1 MAEAIVI
8 KIALDAGDITRKKGE
23 IRQALQSALSSAVP
37 DAQSLG
43 KKIGDALSAGITEGL
58 RNAQRLRSQL
68 DNILSPTARHT
79 KSEDAERKHQQ
90 RLVEI
95 EAKANAQRALLRERA
110 AIQAERDALRFAQA
124 QERAIRRS
132 APPDSVLGF
141 FKRYSST
148 VREAGE
154 SIQQAGYF
162 LSGLS
167 AGIIGLGRSAVQS
180 TIQIDQ
186 QVNVL
191 KALTGSAEN
200 AEKRFAA
207 LVALS
212 QKTPGLTTNLAATL
226 DAQLRVANVSVGT
239 IDRLLPAIGRLN
251 AVAPLA
257 DPQRFSQNLVQLV
270 TQNFERTDLKELIG
284 QSPLAGEIIKNLF
297 NVDSPINGKAIREA
311 AQKLGL
317 TTTDAFFAAFAAA
330 AENNPKLAKIT
341 ESLGTQFEKLRDR
354 VLVSLRPLGLA
365 IIQTLAP
372 LVEKA
377 IPIIERLS
385 KAFAELPDS
394 TRQIIVAVGVLAA
407 AIGPLVI
414 AFGSLVQTVGAF
426 GNLLTVFAGATG
438 AGASGGL
445 AGVFG
450 GLAPILLA
458 ATAAL
463 SGFAVAF
470 ATDFGNIRSIAAD
483 AFSFLR
489 EQFGDVVTFW
499 REIAPDINR
508 IFGPVLDAL
517 VKSLEVWSDIFGSI
531 WRGQWETFKDVVRE
545 SLDVVRELVR
555 AGLNLLSGDI
565 QGFRDSLSKAWR
577 EAWDAVITL
586 SARAIVNLSDTIT
599 TGFRSLLSK
608 TGLAREIG
616 QALGGNLANGIVGG
630 LAAAFPSTSSLLSG
644 LVGNARSFLG
654 LKSQQRQAGR
664 DAAQR
669 VQEGRNLDADIITDA
684 DLAAAS
690 VNFRD
695 KIAEARNKPK
705 AAGLKAETEG
715 AASKVRALRQAQ
727 LQFEREALEQQ
738 TRLAIDANKRELDAV
753 KAFYEDRKLTLSQFY
768 DEKIRLERENTTLTI
783 GLTQQE
789 IAATEKSLAA
799 AKAGTPEKIRLEEQ
813 LIKLRAD
820 LAIQTRELTEVEI
833 ANQREFVKAA
843 TEARNKLLKE
853 TQGLALPATDNIS
866 EQLRTAEKL
875 TPEQLRARE
884 TLLAAQ
890 RASLEYSQQDANLR
904 VEELRIQNLLTLGIL
919 NEAEAKQATLAI
931 QRQYR
936 DELIRA
942 LEVQQQAEVDPLKIT
957 QLQAQIEQLR
967 TLGAELTPLEG
978 FFKGFRSQAETLAE
992 SFERIGASFKD
1003 KVLGVVDKGIDSL
1016 TKKLGFFKDLVGDIL
1031 KSLARLVISSLFSP
1045 GGGGGGGTGGGG
1057 GGGGFFSQ
1065 IANIFRGGRGGGAAS
1080 SANPLSLATAGIGN
1094 ILSQGFSAISAPRSA
1109 SGIDLPILPS
1119 PVSTTS
1125 QGIQTAISL
1134 SGGGSK
1140 GFLGLLGQNFSGLFK
1155 GIGFGL
1161 PKGSGGGALAG
1172 ALPLLGASLGAG
1184 LGTDRLTSVLG
1195 GIAGGLLGVG
1205 LTAAPA
1211 IIGTGGALSSLGFL
1225 APLFSNPI
1233 TAIAAAAA
1241 LPAIFL
1247 LGRAR
1252 QRRRDERSS
1261 GDFLQQAID
1270 GIRDLRK
1277 QVETDQI
1284 QVTVS
1289 QARELFNRDILDV
1302 FKQQIGTLK
1311 TKSVRESRLK
1321 NQTRDL
1327 QALFEKEVI
1336 PEVQKQATRA
1346 KTAARLVPEFA
1357 FGGIVPGTPTPGR
1370 DTVLSWLSP
1379 GEMVLTV
1386 RHQQAI
1392 AAMAGS
1398 DVFAR
1403 AGVPGGGAPTPDG
1416 GQAFALGGLVTT
1428 GRRAAE
1434 GAPIVINLQGPL
1446 WTVGSDTASKLLDVA
1461 ASTDDGRRVIIR
1473 ANQEARRNREVS

>member
-110 AIQAERDALRFAQA
+110 AAQAERDALRFAQA
-124 QERAIRRS
+124 QEKAFRRAQ
-132 APPDSVLGF
+132 PPSNAF
-141 FKRYSST
+141 AFIKRYAST

-154 SIQQAGYF
+154 SLQQAAGPLAAVSSGI
-162 LSGLS
+162 LS
-167 AGIIGLGRSAVQS
+167 LGRAAIKSA
-180 TIQIDQ
+180 TDIDQ

-191 KALTGSAEN
+191 KALTGSAES
-200 AEKRFAA
+200 AEKRLAA
-207 LVALS
+207 LIALS
-212 QKTPGLTTNLAATL
+212 QKTPGLTASLAASL
-226 DAQLRVANVSVGT
+226 DAQLRVANVTEAT
-239 IDRLLPAIGRLN
+239 INRVLPVIGRLN
-251 AVAPLA
+251 AIQRIE
-257 DPQRFSQNLVQLV
+257 DPARFASNLRQLISGGFDR
-270 TQNFERTDLKELIG
+270 QDLKELVEASAIG
-284 QSPLAGEIIKNLF
+284 GELIKQIF
-297 NVDSPINGKAIREA
+297 SVDDPKNAKAIRAA
-311 AQKLGL
+311 AQRLGL
-317 TTTDAFFAAFAAA
+317 TTVDSFFVAFAEAGEKNKA
-330 AENNPKLAKIT
+330 LASVT
-341 ESLGTQFEKLRDR
+341 ESLATQFDKLRDR
-354 VLVSLRPLGLA
+354 VAVALRPLGLT

-377 IPIIERLS
+377 IPIVERLA

-394 TRQIIVAVGVLAA
+394 TKQTIVAVA
-407 AIGPLVI
+407 AIVAAVGPLAV
-414 AFGSLVQTVGAF
+414 AFGSLVQALGAI
-426 GNLLTVFAGATG
+426 GNLATVAGAALGTTG
-438 AGASGGL
+438 
-445 AGVFG
+445 
-450 GLAPILLA
+450 LA
-458 ATAAL
+458 ATLGVLGAIVAGAAVEI
-463 SGFAVAF
+463 VALYQAYKDNLGGVRDLVQQVTAEASKF
-470 ATDFGNIRSIAAD
+470 WAQYGDEIK
-483 AFSFLR
+483 AF
-489 EQFGDVVTFW
+489 T
-499 REIAPDINR
+499 
-508 IFGPVLDAL
+508 
-517 VKSLEVWSDIFGSI
+517 K
-531 WRGQWETFKDVVRE
+531 
-545 SLDVVRELVR
+545 
-555 AGLNLLSGDI
+555 
-565 QGFRDSLSKAWR
+565 
-577 EAWDAVITL
+577 EAWDFVKTYILDVLKIILQTVKGVLQILNGDWSAGLQSLVQAALGFAEKLFSVFFGIGKDIATGLLNGIRGAASAIPAEIKKYFVDIPKNIVTQGLKIQSPSRVYYEIGLNIGEGFALGIDASKARVQVATKSLLKAAIVDLPDPAAIFAQSRRDDRLSDEFNRRLRPVSADPTALGITL
-586 SARAIVNLSDTIT
+586 PGKLASPLDGADAGLDSLRQAVELRAQL
-599 TGFRSLLSK
+599 
-608 TGLAREIG
+608 
-616 QALGGNLANGIVGG
+616 
-630 LAAAFPSTSSLLSG
+630 
-644 LVGNARSFLG
+644 
-654 LKSQQRQAGR
+654 QRQAKEFS
-664 DAAQR
+664 
-669 VQEGRNLDADIITDA
+669 VTDA
-684 DLAAAS
+684 
-690 VNFRD
+690 
-695 KIAEARNKPK
+695 E
-705 AAGLKAETEG
+705 
-715 AASKVRALRQAQ
+715 LRVK
-727 LQFEREALEQQ
+727 ELE
-738 TRLAIDANKRELDAV
+738 
-753 KAFYEDRKLTLSQFY
+753 
-768 DEKIRLERENTTLTI
+768 
-783 GLTQQE
+783 
-789 IAATEKSLAA
+789 
-799 AKAGTPEKIRLEEQ
+799 
-813 LIKLRAD
+813 
-820 LAIQTRELTEVEI
+820 IQT
-833 ANQREFVKAA
+833 A
-843 TEARNKLLKE
+843 
-853 TQGLALPATDNIS
+853 
-866 EQLRTAEKL
+866 
-875 TPEQLRARE
+875 
-884 TLLAAQ
+884 
-890 RASLEYSQQDANLR
+890 
-904 VEELRIQNLLTLGIL
+904 LTLGTL
-919 NEAEAKQATLAI
+919 NEAEAKRATLAV
-931 QRQYR
+931 QREYR
-936 DELIRA
+936 DALIA
-942 LEVQQQAEVDPLKIT
+942 SLQAQQQLDADDPLKVAQI
-957 QLQAQIEQLR
+957 QAQIEQLK
-967 TLGAELTPLEG
+967 TLGVELSPLQG

-1045 GGGGGGGTGGGG
+1045 GGGGGGGTGGSG
-1057 GGGGFFSQ
+1057 GGGGFFGQ
-1065 IANIFRGGRGGGAAS
+1065 IANIFRGGRGGSAAS

-1109 SGIDLPILPS
+1109 SGVDLPILPS
-1119 PVSTTS
+1119 PVSTTA

-1252 QRRRDERSS
+1252 QRRRDEKSS

>member
-110 AIQAERDALRFAQA
+110 AAQAERDALRFAQA
-124 QERAIRRS
+124 QEKAFRRAQ
-132 APPDSVLGF
+132 PPSNAF
-141 FKRYSST
+141 AFIKRYAST

-154 SIQQAGYF
+154 SLQQAAGPLAAVSSGI
-162 LSGLS
+162 LS
-167 AGIIGLGRSAVQS
+167 LGRAAIKSA
-180 TIQIDQ
+180 TDIDQ

-191 KALTGSAEN
+191 KALTGSAES
-200 AEKRFAA
+200 AEKRLAA
-207 LVALS
+207 LIALS
-212 QKTPGLTTNLAATL
+212 QKTPGLTASLAASL
-226 DAQLRVANVSVGT
+226 DAQLRVANVTEAT
-239 IDRLLPAIGRLN
+239 INRVLPVIGRLN
-251 AVAPLA
+251 AIQRIE
-257 DPQRFSQNLVQLV
+257 DPARFASNLRQLISGGFDR
-270 TQNFERTDLKELIG
+270 QDLKELVEASAIG
-284 QSPLAGEIIKNLF
+284 GELIKQIF
-297 NVDSPINGKAIREA
+297 SVDDPKNAKAIRAA
-311 AQKLGL
+311 AQRLGL
-317 TTTDAFFAAFAAA
+317 TTVDSFFVAFAEAGEKNKA
-330 AENNPKLAKIT
+330 LASVT
-341 ESLGTQFEKLRDR
+341 ESLATQFDKLRDR
-354 VLVSLRPLGLA
+354 VAVALRPLGLT

-377 IPIIERLS
+377 IPIVERLA

-394 TRQIIVAVGVLAA
+394 TKQTIVAVA
-407 AIGPLVI
+407 AIVAAVGPLAV
-414 AFGSLVQTVGAF
+414 AFGSLVQALGAI
-426 GNLLTVFAGATG
+426 GNLATVAGAALGTTG
-438 AGASGGL
+438 
-445 AGVFG
+445 
-450 GLAPILLA
+450 LA
-458 ATAAL
+458 ATLGVLGAIVAGAAVEI
-463 SGFAVAF
+463 VALYQAYKDNLGGVRDLVQQVTAEASKF
-470 ATDFGNIRSIAAD
+470 WAQYGDEIK
-483 AFSFLR
+483 AF
-489 EQFGDVVTFW
+489 T
-499 REIAPDINR
+499 
-508 IFGPVLDAL
+508 
-517 VKSLEVWSDIFGSI
+517 K
-531 WRGQWETFKDVVRE
+531 
-545 SLDVVRELVR
+545 
-555 AGLNLLSGDI
+555 
-565 QGFRDSLSKAWR
+565 
-577 EAWDAVITL
+577 EAWDFVKTYILDVLKIILQTVKGVLQILNGDWSAGLQSLVQAALGFAEKLFSVFFGIGKDIATGLLNGIRGAASAIPAEIKKYFVDIPKNIVTQGLKIQSPSRVYYEIGLNIGEGFALGIDASKARVQVATKSLLKAAIVDLPDPAAIFAQSRRDDRLSDEFNRRLRPVSADPTALGITL
-586 SARAIVNLSDTIT
+586 PGKLASPLDGADAGLDSLRQAVELRAQL
-599 TGFRSLLSK
+599 
-608 TGLAREIG
+608 
-616 QALGGNLANGIVGG
+616 
-630 LAAAFPSTSSLLSG
+630 
-644 LVGNARSFLG
+644 
-654 LKSQQRQAGR
+654 QRQAKEFS
-664 DAAQR
+664 
-669 VQEGRNLDADIITDA
+669 VTDA
-684 DLAAAS
+684 
-690 VNFRD
+690 
-695 KIAEARNKPK
+695 E
-705 AAGLKAETEG
+705 
-715 AASKVRALRQAQ
+715 LRVK
-727 LQFEREALEQQ
+727 ELE
-738 TRLAIDANKRELDAV
+738 
-753 KAFYEDRKLTLSQFY
+753 
-768 DEKIRLERENTTLTI
+768 
-783 GLTQQE
+783 
-789 IAATEKSLAA
+789 
-799 AKAGTPEKIRLEEQ
+799 
-813 LIKLRAD
+813 
-820 LAIQTRELTEVEI
+820 IQT
-833 ANQREFVKAA
+833 A
-843 TEARNKLLKE
+843 
-853 TQGLALPATDNIS
+853 
-866 EQLRTAEKL
+866 
-875 TPEQLRARE
+875 
-884 TLLAAQ
+884 
-890 RASLEYSQQDANLR
+890 
-904 VEELRIQNLLTLGIL
+904 LTLGTL
-919 NEAEAKQATLAI
+919 NEAEAKRATLAV
-931 QRQYR
+931 QREYR
-936 DELIRA
+936 DALIA
-942 LEVQQQAEVDPLKIT
+942 SLQAQQQLDADDPLKVAQI
-957 QLQAQIEQLR
+957 QAQIEQLK
-967 TLGAELTPLEG
+967 TLGVELSPLQG

-1045 GGGGGGGTGGGG
+1045 GGGGGGGTGGSG
-1057 GGGGFFSQ
+1057 GGGGFFGQ
-1065 IANIFRGGRGGGAAS
+1065 IANIFRGGRGGSAAS

-1109 SGIDLPILPS
+1109 SGVDLPILPS
-1119 PVSTTS
+1119 PVSTTA

-1252 QRRRDERSS
+1252 QRRRDEKTS

>member
-68 DNILSPTARHT
+68 DNILSPVARHT

-124 QERAIRRS
+124 QERAIKRS

-180 TIQIDQ
+180 AIQIDQ

-207 LVALS
+207 LVAIS

-394 TRQIIVAVGVLAA
+394 TRQMIVVAGLLVAA
-407 AIGPLVI
+407 LGPLTI
-414 AFGSLVQTVGAF
+414 AFGSLVQSLGAI
-426 GNLLTVFAGATG
+426 GNLATVAGAVLGTG
-438 AGASGGL
+438 GLSATLGILAGLVAGAAVEIIALYQAYKENLGGIRDL
-445 AGVFG
+445 VQQV
-450 GLAPILLA
+450 
-458 ATAAL
+458 TAEA
-463 SGFAVAF
+463 SKFWAQYGDEIKAF
-470 ATDFGNIRSIAAD
+470 T
-483 AFSFLR
+483 
-489 EQFGDVVTFW
+489 
-499 REIAPDINR
+499 
-508 IFGPVLDAL
+508 
-517 VKSLEVWSDIFGSI
+517 K
-531 WRGQWETFKDVVRE
+531 
-545 SLDVVRELVR
+545 
-555 AGLNLLSGDI
+555 
-565 QGFRDSLSKAWR
+565 
-577 EAWDAVITL
+577 EAWDFIKTYILDVLKVILQTVKGVLQILNGDWTAGLQSLVQAALGFAEKLFSVFFGIGKDIATGLLNGIRGAASAIPAEIKKYFVDIPKNIVTQGLKIQSPSRVYYDIGLNIGEGFALGIDASKARVQVATKSLLKAAIVDLPDPAAIFAQSRRDDRLSDEFNRRLRPISADPTALGITL
-586 SARAIVNLSDTIT
+586 PGKLASPLDGADAGLDNLRQAVELRAQL
-599 TGFRSLLSK
+599 
-608 TGLAREIG
+608 
-616 QALGGNLANGIVGG
+616 
-630 LAAAFPSTSSLLSG
+630 
-644 LVGNARSFLG
+644 
-654 LKSQQRQAGR
+654 QRQAKEFS
-664 DAAQR
+664 
-669 VQEGRNLDADIITDA
+669 VTDA
-684 DLAAAS
+684 
-690 VNFRD
+690 
-695 KIAEARNKPK
+695 E
-705 AAGLKAETEG
+705 
-715 AASKVRALRQAQ
+715 LRVK
-727 LQFEREALEQQ
+727 ELE
-738 TRLAIDANKRELDAV
+738 
-753 KAFYEDRKLTLSQFY
+753 
-768 DEKIRLERENTTLTI
+768 
-783 GLTQQE
+783 
-789 IAATEKSLAA
+789 
-799 AKAGTPEKIRLEEQ
+799 
-813 LIKLRAD
+813 
-820 LAIQTRELTEVEI
+820 IQT
-833 ANQREFVKAA
+833 A
-843 TEARNKLLKE
+843 
-853 TQGLALPATDNIS
+853 
-866 EQLRTAEKL
+866 
-875 TPEQLRARE
+875 
-884 TLLAAQ
+884 
-890 RASLEYSQQDANLR
+890 
-904 VEELRIQNLLTLGIL
+904 LTLGTL
-919 NEAEAKQATLAI
+919 NEAEAKRATLAV
-931 QRQYR
+931 QREYR
-936 DELIRA
+936 DALIA
-942 LEVQQQAEVDPLKIT
+942 SLQAQQQLDADDPLKVAQI
-957 QLQAQIEQLR
+957 QAQIEQLK
-967 TLGAELTPLEG
+967 TLGVELSPLQG

-1031 KSLARLVISSLFSP
+1031 KSLARVVLGNLFQPRGGGGSF
-1045 GGGGGGGTGGGG
+1045 GGGGGGGSFLGNIFGGLFGGGG
-1057 GGGGFFSQ
+1057 GGQGGLGGFLT
-1065 IANIFRGGRGGGAAS
+1065 GGFAGGSGGGAFLGGGS
-1080 SANPLSLATAGIGN
+1080 SGGGLLGTLSGLLGGGT
-1094 ILSQGFSAISAPRSA
+1094 SAPRSVSIGGLPA
-1109 SGIDLPILPS
+1109 LGNLPIPPLTPGIS
-1119 PVSTTS
+1119 PF
-1125 QGIQTAISL
+1125 
-1134 SGGGSK
+1134 GGGAR
-1140 GFLGLLGQNFSGLFK
+1140 GGLGSLFGGLGSLFK
-1155 GIGFGL
+1155 GIGFGKA
-1161 PKGSGGGALAG
+1161 PGSGGALAG
-1172 ALPLLGASLGAG
+1172 ALPLLGVSLGAG

-1205 LTAAPA
+1205 VTAAPA
-1211 IIGTGGALSSLGFL
+1211 IIGAGGALSGLGFL

-1252 QRRRDERSS
+1252 QRRRDEKTS

-1416 GQAFALGGLVTT
+1416 GQAFALGGLVRTGARSVMDDRPIIVNFHGPFFRMSESDAGEILEVGGRTDT
-1428 GRRAAE
+1428 GRAV
-1434 GAPIVINLQGPL
+1434 IVRSFRDA
-1446 WTVGSDTASKLLDVA
+1446 V
-1461 ASTDDGRRVIIR
+1461 
-1473 ANQEARRNREVS
+1473 RNREVS